1 MPYYPAFLDLHGK
14 KVVIVGGGAV
24 AQRKVDTL
32 AEFGADLYLAAREL
46 TQGLRE
52 KVAQGSVRFL
62 GTEFREPDLDGAML
76 VIAATDDTEL
86 NRRVSLAAKHRGVLV
101 NAVDQ
106 PSECTFI
113 VPSILRRG
121 DLVVAVSTSGK
132 SPALAR
138 RLRESLGEIFGPE
151 YEPYLRL
158 MGRLREE
165 ILSGSIAHAEGGE
178 IFRDLVRSDLLDG
191 IRTGQWERVT
201 STLNRIL
208 GTGYTIS
215 EIQGFARSSE
225 P

>member
-1 MPYYPAFLDLHGK
+1 MPYYPAFLDLRGK

-24 AQRKVDTL
+24 AQRKVETL
-32 AEFGADLYLAAREL
+32 LESGADLCLAAREL
-46 TQGLRE
+46 THGLRE
-52 KVAQGSVRFL
+52 KVDQGLVRFL
-62 GTEFREPDLDGAML
+62 GTEFREPDLEGAML
-76 VIAATDDTEL
+76 AIAATDDLDL
-86 NRRVSLAAKHRGVLV
+86 NRRVSLAARQRGVLV

-158 MGRLREE
+158 MGKLREE
-165 ILSGSIAHAEGGE
+165 ILSGSIPRVSRGE
-178 IFRDLVRSDLLDG
+178 IFRDLVCSDLLDG
-191 IRTGQWERVT
+191 IRTGQWDRVT

-208 GTGYTIS
+208 GTELTIS
-215 EIQGFARSSE
+215 EIQGFAGYSK